1 MDQLSSPPKGSI
13 RLPHGAW
20 LLKETGLVCVPT
32 GNVLLKFQFDEFE
45 EFSLIVD
52 DISTVLKSNSKTT
65 VHACESCGTEIEEI
79 SYEEPEGED
88 LA

>member
-1 MDQLSSPPKGSI
+1 MNQLPSPPKGSI

-20 LLKETGLVCVPT
+20 LLKETGLVCLPT

-45 EFSLIVD
+45 EFSNIID
-52 DISTVLKSNSKTT
+52 DISTVLKSNTKVTMHT
-65 VHACESCGTEIEEI
+65 CKSCGTEIEELDY
-79 SYEEPEGED
+79 SEPEGED

>member
-1 MDQLSSPPKGSI
+1 M
-13 RLPHGAW
+13 
-20 LLKETGLVCVPT
+20 CVPT

-45 EFSLIVD
+45 EFSSIID
-52 DISTVLKSNSKTT
+52 DISTVLKSNTKVTM
-65 VHACESCGTEIEEI
+65 HACKSCGTEIEEL